1 MSVLPFPPAPEPG
14 WYEDERDVRPGDGA
28 DPMYDGTVRSG
39 AVVHGNA
46 RSTYVLRNDS
56 TGQCVVI
63 DRSTLL
69 GRKPSD
75 LIPEGAQAV
84 VLQDP
89 TRTVS
94 RSHAA
99 ITFDEDGSA
108 WIEDYGSLNGTYIIR
123 DHRESQVKKGTP
135 LQIDAPAVLRI
146 GDQFFSFEKSNNGNM

>member
-1 MSVLPFPPAPEPG
+1 MRSVG
-14 WYEDERDVRPGDGA
+14 GD
-28 DPMYDGTVRSG
+28 DPIYDGTVRSS
-39 AVVHGNA
+39 AVA
-46 RSTYVLRNDS
+46 PRSDRRAYIMRNDS

-75 LIPEGAQAV
+75 SIPEGAQGV

-89 TRTVS
+89 THTVS

-108 WIEDYGSLNGTYIIR
+108 WIEDFGSLNGTYIIR
-123 DHRESQVKKGTP
+123 DHRESQVVKGVP
-135 LQIDAPAVLRI
+135 LQIDAPVVLRI
-146 GDQFFSFEKSNNGNM
+146 GDQFFSFEESNNDNV